1 MSIEAYGN
9 YLKRQAAVCRDNCEI
24 EKELYEELG
33 VKRGLRD
40 MDGVGVLAGLT
51 NISSIQSSKIVD
63 GKKVPCEGRLFY
75 RGYDIKDLVGGFL
88 SGNRYGFE
96 EIAYLLLFG
105 KLADKKSWMN
115 SVIFYHQG

>member
-51 NISSIQSSKIVD
+51 NISNIQSSKMAD

-88 SGNRYGFE
+88 SVNR
-96 EIAYLLLFG
+96 
-105 KLADKKSWMN
+105 
-115 SVIFYHQG
+115 